1 MCVDCLVSA
10 IIGKPVNYGDHS
22 IIISLIRMIASL
34 QLFHYLFTNFLI
46 IHPPGKI
53 SGATFS
59 FDVYALVGIFR
70 IV

>member
-34 QLFHYLFTNFLI
+34 QLFHYLFTFVI
-46 IHPPGKI
+46 I
-53 SGATFS
+53 SN
-59 FDVYALVGIFR
+59 
-70 IV
+70 